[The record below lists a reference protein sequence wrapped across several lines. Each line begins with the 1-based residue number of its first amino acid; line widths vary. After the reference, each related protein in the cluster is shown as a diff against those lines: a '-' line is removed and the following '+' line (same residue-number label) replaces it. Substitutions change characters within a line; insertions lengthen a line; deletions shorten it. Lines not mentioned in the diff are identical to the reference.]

1 MKKRL
6 NYIDIAKC
14 IAITCIVL
22 SHTVG
27 YSTHL
32 VPLRNFLYSFHVAL
46 FFMISGYLF
55 KTDKEYLDFVKNKFI
70 RIMIPYFI
78 WGLLFLIPYMIFS
91 TGIKSSLN
99 INAISDIKELILNTL
114 YGNGNNFHLKQNSA
128 LWFLPALFTM
138 EVIYYFIIRFSNK
151 HSKYDLITFITILLI
166 NIITSTKLKFILPW
180 GLNTTLN
187 ISIFFYIGYLLNKY
201 KILDKIKPIFIPLL
215 ILIGVIGFIFN
226 TQKITYMNYG
236 YGIIYYALLSG
247 IFLSISILII
257 SKLINKNNI
266 LEYIGKNTM
275 SILIFHKIVLLIF
288 QSKLG
293 FISKKLINS
302 NILIELLISIVCVI
316 ISIILSLIIAA
327 IIRKFIPQLI
337 GEKKEA

>member
-14 IAITCIVL
+14 IAIICIVL

-32 VPLRNFLYSFHVAL
+32 QPFRNFLYSFHVAL
-46 FFMISGYLF
+46 FFMISGFLF
-55 KTDKEYLDFVKNKFI
+55 NTNKKTFEFIKNKFI

-78 WGLLFLIPYMIFS
+78 WGILFLIPYMLFS
-91 TGIKSSLN
+91 SGIKNTLN
-99 INAISDIKELILNTL
+99 INAISDIKELLFNTF
-114 YGNGNNFHLKQNSA
+114 YGNGNDFHLKQNSA

-138 EVIYYFIIRFSNK
+138 EVIYYFIIKLVNK
-151 HSKYDLITFITILLI
+151 HPKLDLIALPIILLV
-166 NIITSTKLKFILPW
+166 NIITSTKLTFIFPW

-187 ISIFFYIGYLLNKY
+187 ISIYFYLGYLINKY
-201 KILDKIKPIFIPLL
+201 KILEKIKPIFIPVLL
-215 ILIGVIGFIFN
+215 ILGFIGFIFN

-236 YGIIYYALLSG
+236 YGIIYLAMLSG
-247 IFLSISILII
+247 ICFSVAILLI
-257 SKLINKNNI
+257 SKLINKNRI
-266 LEYIGKNTM
+266 LEYIGQNTM
-275 SILIFHKIVLLIF
+275 GILIFHKIVLLLF

-293 FISKKLINS
+293 IISTKLINS
-302 NILIELLISIVCVI
+302 SAYIELPIAIICVI
-316 ISIILSLIIAA
+316 LSVIVSLIITK
-327 IIRKFIPQLI
+327 IIRLFLPFLI